1 MTDALIKYI
10 QTMAAYA
17 PTWGFLLIVVFMA
30 VESSFI
36 PFPSEVVM
44 IPAGFLAARGG
55 LTLGSP
61 GLDAAICIAAG
72 ITGSLVGAF
81 INYYLFSWLGTP
93 FLEKYGKYFLLPPPK
108 LARAEELF
116 LRYGAGA
123 TFVCRML
130 PAIRQLISIPAGVSR
145 MPIKSFTLWTGLGA
159 AIWVSLL
166 TGVGFTIGERTK
178 DLGYPELVHQ
188 GKAMVTHNFLYIIPA
203 CVVIFVVYVIISN
216 RIMKTDTPPQ
226 PSA

>member
-1 MTDALIKYI
+1 
-10 QTMAAYA
+10 MAR
-17 PTWGFLLIVVFMA
+17 P
-30 VESSFI
+30 
-36 PFPSEVVM
+36 
-44 IPAGFLAARGG
+44 
-55 LTLGSP
+55 GSTRP
-61 GLDAAICIAAG
+61 ICIAAG
-72 ITGSLVGAF
+72 ITGSLLGAF

-93 FLEKYGKYFLLPPPK
+93 FLEKYGKYFLLPQPK

-116 LRYGAGA
+116 RRYGAGA

-130 PAIRQLISIPAGVSR
+130 PAIRQLISIPAGISR
-145 MPIKSFTLWTGLGA
+145 MPVKSFALWTALGA
-159 AIWVSLL
+159 GIWVSLL

-203 CVVIFVVYVIISN
+203 CVVIFIVYVMVSN
-216 RIMKTDTPPQ
+216 KIMKTDATTPAE